1 MFLVFNICEVVLSLL
16 FPPADLKTKTKPQGI
31 KNEAT
36 GPWRLLKSVVHFFFN
51 PSSISLPFTIWKQ
64 TKERPTQGS
73 YLRPSPVTRTCC
85 C

>member
-36 GPWRLLKSVVHFFFN
+36 GPWRLLKSVVHIF
-51 PSSISLPFTIWKQ
+51 I
-64 TKERPTQGS
+64 
-73 YLRPSPVTRTCC
+73 
-85 C
+85 